1 MIPLRTSFLKIPN
14 KTRIMFSCLYQ
25 QPDWNV
31 NKKGSKLRE
40 LKTKEFTIFL
50 FLVLKTNVPFLK
62 GKIRRSCSITP

>member
-1 MIPLRTSFLKIPN
+1 
-14 KTRIMFSCLYQ
+14 MFSCLYQ